1 MLAGRVMGTVVS
13 SNKVESLR
21 SSKLLIV
28 QPIELRTQK
37 LLDDY
42 VICVDDVGAGPGD
55 IVFCA
60 YGSSSRQSDST
71 NDIASDYS
79 IYGIIDSID
88 MYGGRVYDKAKEDFS
103 CSWPE

>member
-21 SSKLLIV
+21 SCKLLIV

-55 IVFCA
+55 LVFCA

-71 NDIASDYS
+71 KDVASDYS
-79 IYGIIDSID
+79 IYGIIDSIE
-88 MYGGRVYDKAKEDFS
+88 MHGSRVYDKAKEDFS